1 MLVLLTVVWVT
12 GAYFI
17 VRAIAREL
25 AVEQLQSDFVAGVS
39 HEFRSPLSALC
50 QVAEMLVSDRL
61 VSEDLRR
68 QSYGVLAREADRLR
82 RLVEG
87 LLDFG
92 RSEADGAV
100 YHFEP
105 LDIGSFLETL
115 VAEFAARVAAT
126 GHTIELSLPA
136 VTTYVRGDRDALS
149 RAIWN
154 LLDNAVK
161 YSPDCHTVW
170 LDVEQE
176 QDRVSVTVRD
186 HGLGVP
192 ADEQR
197 AIFERFVRGADAK
210 TRRIKGMGVGLA
222 MVQRITEAHGG
233 EIYLTSQP
241 GQGSRFTMILRMSD
255 VLEAAGGVV

>member
-1 MLVLLTVVWVT
+1 MLGEPSLSPGAVRTAATSRLPWGLQVYSAVGPDLSTTSPRQDLLFWVLALLAVVWAT

-17 VRAIAREL
+17 GRAISRDL
-25 AVEQLQSDFVAGVS
+25 AVERLQSEFVAGVS

-61 VSEDLRR
+61 VSDDLRR
-68 QSYGVLAREADRLR
+68 QSYGVLACEVDRLR

-92 RSEADGAV
+92 RLEAGEAV

-115 VAEFAARVAAT
+115 VAEFMERVAAT
-126 GHTIELSLPA
+126 GHTIELNLPA

-170 LDVEQE
+170 LDVEQ
-176 QDRVSVTVRD
+176 DRVSVTVRD
-186 HGLGVP
+186 HGLGIPV
-192 ADEQR
+192 AEQR
-197 AIFERFVRGADAK
+197 RD
-210 TRRIKGMGVGLA
+210 L
-222 MVQRITEAHGG
+222 
-233 EIYLTSQP
+233 
-241 GQGSRFTMILRMSD
+241 
-255 VLEAAGGVV
+255 